1 MGGKLMLATPTF
13 SLTEMNF
20 VSIVP
25 MLILLVGALIELIVG
40 MCLKNANKQLYVA
53 LSLIFLGMSCGSL
66 FFLENVT
73 GVSAFYGMILI
84 DSFAFLGLLIILLA
98 ALLFLPLTLTSKR
111 FHDFS
116 YYEFYSLF
124 LFMCAGF
131 AFMVS
136 STHLVVIFLGLET
149 ASLALYTLIAMH
161 NRRTSFESSI
171 KYFVMGAL
179 SAASFA
185 FGAMLL
191 YFASGHLEIGAIWEV
206 LNLNEGKNQI
216 LLFAS
221 LAFFVVSLGFK
232 LSLVPFH
239 TWTPD
244 VYEGSNAFLAGF
256 MSIVPKIAGFIVALR
271 IFTLFLPNEGVQY
284 LFYALVVITI
294 TYPNLVALV
303 QTDVKRMLAY
313 SSISHAGFVFSA
325 ILIGENAYS
334 ALFVYWFLF
343 LFANLGAFS
352 MLWVSRTKEHVWDK
366 RYDHPYEKFSGLI
379 KTSPIIAVIMGIFML
394 SLAGIPPFSVFF
406 GKLEIMSAAISNGFI
421 FLACVMAVNS
431 AIAVYYYL
439 KLIVYMFLKEPVVE
453 NGELYTQNATLPLRI
468 IMAIAAVLSTFAIFY
483 FDVLMKIV
491 HTALYY
497 L

>member
-1 MGGKLMLATPTF
+1 MLATPTF
-13 SLTEMNF
+13 SLAELNF

-40 MCLKNANKQLYVA
+40 MCLKNTNKQLYVV
-53 LSLIFLGMSCGSL
+53 LSLIFLGLSLGSL
-66 FFLENVT
+66 MFVDGVS
-73 GVSAFYGMILI
+73 GVSAFYGMIVI
-84 DSFAFLGLLIILLA
+84 DSFAFLGLVIILLA
-98 ALLFLPLTLTSKR
+98 ALLFLPLTLTSKK

-116 YYEFYSLF
+116 YYEFYALF

-136 STHLVVIFLGLET
+136 STHLIVIFLGLET

-179 SAASFA
+179 SAAAFA

-191 YFASGHLEIGAIWEV
+191 YLATGHLEIGAIWEV
-206 LNLNEGKNQI
+206 LELQESGKNQI

-221 LAFFVVSLGFK
+221 MAFFITSLGFK

-256 MSIVPKIAGFIVALR
+256 MSIVPKIAGFVVALR
-271 IFTLFLPNEGVQY
+271 ILSLFLPNEGVQY

-303 QTDVKRMLAY
+303 QSDVKRMLAY

-325 ILIGENAYS
+325 ILIGEGAYM
-334 ALFVYWFLF
+334 ALFMYWFLF

-352 MLWVSRTKEHVWDK
+352 MLWVSRTKEQMWDK

-406 GKLEIMSAAISNGFI
+406 GKLEIMRVAISNGYI
-421 FLACVMAVNS
+421 FLACIMAINS
-431 AIAVYYYL
+431 AIAAYYYL
-439 KLIVYMFLKEPVVE
+439 KLIVYMFLKEPLVE
-453 NGELYTQNATLPLRI
+453 NGELYTQNATLPLKI
-468 IMAIAAVLSTFAIFY
+468 IMAIAAILSSFAIFY
-483 FDVLMKIV
+483 LDTLILIIGSVF
-491 HTALYY
+491 YY